1 MAVDRSQVF
10 SCADVALSRTSV
22 RPWPGCSEAVL
33 PRAVSRTRSGTEETR
48 TARFRHASL
57 WRRGAGGPALA
68 ARLPSAMA
76 GSTDVTLRTAYVT
89 AAFCSLVAV
98 LYAAIAV
105 EPAPILLLF
114 ISFAPLT
121 AVCLWLQKDARHAG
135 IGGVQDWGFFLWLF

>member
-10 SCADVALSRTSV
+10 SCAASGAFGTSV
-22 RPWPGCSEAVL
+22 RPRPGCSEAVSR
-33 PRAVSRTRSGTEETR
+33 RAVSRTSTQTLGKTR
-48 TARFRHASL
+48 PATFRHATR
-57 WRRGAGGPALA
+57 WRRGAAGGPALT
-68 ARLPSAMA
+68 ARLPSPMA
-76 GSTDVTLRTAYVT
+76 ASTDVTLRTAYVT

-121 AVCLWLQKDARHAG
+121 AV
-135 IGGVQDWGFFLWLF
+135 

>member
-1 MAVDRSQVF
+1 MA
-10 SCADVALSRTSV
+10 A
-22 RPWPGCSEAVL
+22 
-33 PRAVSRTRSGTEETR
+33 
-48 TARFRHASL
+48 
-57 WRRGAGGPALA
+57 
-68 ARLPSAMA
+68 
-76 GSTDVTLRTAYVT
+76 STDVTLRTAYVT

-135 IGGVQDWGFFLWLF
+135 ISGIQDWGFFLWLFWPVVIPWYAFKTRGLSGWRLAAGLIGLAAAPIVTLSALNVLVYVVTQVRGWTG